1 MNSISQKPI
10 MLLGEHIHIIDDK
23 KRLSLPAKF
32 RKELGKKVV
41 ITNGLDKCLF
51 VYTETQWKKIAE
63 KLSDLPVGQADTRSF
78 NRFFLGGAVEAEVDA
93 LGRILIPDFQ
103 KEFAGLANKVV
114 IVGVHNRLEIWN
126 DKAWVEYKSRIEKQ
140 ADVVA
145 EKLGELGAI

>member
-1 MNSISQKPI
+1 
-10 MLLGEHIHIIDDK
+10 MLIGEYIHVIDDK

-51 VYTETQWKKIAE
+51 VYTKERWGKMAE
-63 KLSDLPVGQADTRSF
+63 QLASLSMGQADTRSF
-78 NRFFLGGAVEAEVDA
+78 NRFLLGGAVETEVDA
-93 LGRILIPDFQ
+93 LGRILIPEFQ
-103 KEFAGLANKVV
+103 KEFAGLNAKVV

-126 DKAWVEYKSRIEKQ
+126 DKTWSEYKARIGGQ
-140 ADVVA
+140 ADVLA

>member
-1 MNSISQKPI
+1 
-10 MLLGEHIHIIDDK
+10 MLLGEYIHIIDDK

-51 VYTETQWKKIAE
+51 VYTEPQWKKIAE
-63 KLSDLPVGQADTRSF
+63 KLSELPVGQSDTRSF

-93 LGRILIPDFQ
+93 LGRILVPDFQ
-103 KEFAGLANKVV
+103 KEFAGLQNKVV

-126 DKAWVEYKSRIEKQ
+126 DKAWGEYKSKIEKQ

>member
-1 MNSISQKPI
+1 
-10 MLLGEHIHIIDDK
+10 MLLGEYIHIIDDK

-51 VYTETQWKKIAE
+51 VYTEAQWKKIAE
-63 KLSDLPVGQADTRSF
+63 KLSELPVGQADTRSF

-93 LGRILIPDFQ
+93 LGRILVPDFQ

-126 DKAWVEYKSRIEKQ
+126 DKTWNEYKSRIGNQ
-140 ADVVA
+140 ADVLA

>member
-1 MNSISQKPI
+1 

>member
-1 MNSISQKPI
+1 
-10 MLLGEHIHIIDDK
+10 MLLGEYIHIIDDK

-63 KLSDLPVGQADTRSF
+63 KLSLLPVGQADTRSF

-93 LGRILIPDFQ
+93 LGRILVPDFQ

-126 DKAWVEYKSRIEKQ
+126 DKAWGEYKSRIEKQ

>member
-1 MNSISQKPI
+1 
-10 MLLGEHIHIIDDK
+10 MLIGEYIHTIDDK

-32 RKELGKKVV
+32 RKELGKKIV
-41 ITNGLDKCLF
+41 ITTGLDKCLF
-51 VYTETQWKKIAE
+51 VYTEGQWGKMAE
-63 KLSDLPVGQADTRSF
+63 RLANLSMGQADSRSF
-78 NRFFLGGAVEAEVDA
+78 NRFLLGGAVEAEVDA

-103 KEFAGLANKVV
+103 KEFADLRSKVV

-126 DKAWVEYKSRIEKQ
+126 DKAWSEYKSRTEKQ